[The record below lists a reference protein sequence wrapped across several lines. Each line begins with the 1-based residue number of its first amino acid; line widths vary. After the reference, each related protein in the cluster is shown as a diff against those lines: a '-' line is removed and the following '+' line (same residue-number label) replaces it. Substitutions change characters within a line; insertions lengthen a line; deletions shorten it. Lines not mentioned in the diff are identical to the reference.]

1 MLDHLDALSAVGLRC
16 LVKGLLVQPFDLIE
30 RPLRAGGPSLFQHCP
45 VVVLFAVSIMLRQFC
60 SLRHRHQCF
69 LAMG

>member
-30 RPLRAGGPSLFQHCP
+30 RPATCRRALPFPALP
-45 VVVLFAVSIMLRQFC
+45 VVLFAVSIMLRQFC
-60 SLRHRHQCF
+60 SLRPRHQCF